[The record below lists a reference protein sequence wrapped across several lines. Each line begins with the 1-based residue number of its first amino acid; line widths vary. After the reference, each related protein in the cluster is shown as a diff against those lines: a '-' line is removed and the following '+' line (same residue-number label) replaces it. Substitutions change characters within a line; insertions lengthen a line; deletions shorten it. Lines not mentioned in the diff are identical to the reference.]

1 MAIVIIKKS
10 QCEIKQKIKFS
21 NGCKEMCFICR
32 RMGKIDKIFVTL
44 MVDSCVYT
52 HIILLKYVYL
62 KKREKNLF
70 RERLSCWILFFYQE
84 RIFLDIKQ

>member
-10 QCEIKQKIKFS
+10 QCVIKQKIKFS
-21 NGCKEMCFICR
+21 NGCIEMCFICR

-52 HIILLKYVYL
+52 HITLLKYHVYL
-62 KKREKNLF
+62 KKREQNLF
-70 RERLSCWILFFYQE
+70 RERLSCWILFFLPRKNFFRQ
-84 RIFLDIKQ
+84 